1 MSSLPAVTKR
11 IVNSNQGQQTATED
25 QRLAPEGLTTQHGE
39 EVGGGVGFERAL
51 DGLGATGTLESVREE
66 AESLPAEV
74 RSIAKKRLKNPVFRA
89 RFVERIKVYSER
101 LDVARRRFF
110 LSGNFFKE
118 AQTRIQD
125 SGVEISR
132 GIEPGTDFDLV
143 FDQKLQVGVFKEFQ
157 GKDLGTL
164 DVDNL
169 SDDAL
174 GWLDPSFTWHAA
186 AFAGLFEGFPEHFE
200 HARQEQA
207 NEFFQHFGSLQAS
220 QVAPERLQELE
231 SNPFFQLITMVQL
244 KEILK
249 QVNSTEK
256 FVLDIFVLVLEM
268 NDRTEKLQQKMIEAS
283 PQNSMQAE
291 REKNSEQVSSS
302 ASSQTEAPQNMEQI
316 LSQMTKQMME
326 SRGSSSSVGA
336 EMPADL
342 EQMMKSKVAQQMMGP
357 SGFNLSEEQMEQAQ
371 RMTKQMMESRGSSSS
386 VGAEMPAVEQVS
398 SSSSSQPQTGVPG
411 DMVEFSLFMMSEIGF
426 EQMQKQALILA
437 KMMTVGLSKEDKAF
451 MREMERKIS
460 TVVYKFFM
468 RKVAPKLPEHDAFF
482 VLYSEG
488 HWQPRDI
495 AFLRCVQGALQITNA
510 EMFNCMQTPYSELNI
525 NTPFIEIVLKDQYVD
540 TEAQTKLLA
549 LVGFM
554 LSKAVEK
561 RKTDST
567 LRQPSVLG
575 LIDVA
580 LNSEHKALLH
590 AYSHLQ
596 FVRWLCQKL
605 GIEEALTYV
614 EFSRHAK
621 RAALD
626 VDKAWVAV
634 ANMVDLNPEGLKE
647 KLCAQLGIT
656 EIQFN
661 ALAKGSND

>member
-336 EMPADL
+336 EMPA
-342 EQMMKSKVAQQMMGP
+342 
-357 SGFNLSEEQMEQAQ
+357 
-371 RMTKQMMESRGSSSS
+371 
-386 VGAEMPAVEQVS
+386 VEQVS